1 MADKPPAYQW
11 YPKDAET
18 DEAYRLMTCE
28 QLGAYERL
36 RDHQWIEGSLP
47 TDVEELALIVGHGMT
62 AKRLEQIWA
71 RVSVCFPPTAD
82 GRLQNPRLERQREEL
97 EAYRKRQADNGR
109 KGAAK
114 KHGVASE

>member
-47 TDVEELALIVGHGMT
+47 ADVESLALIVGHNMT
-62 AKRLEQIWA
+62 VKRFEQIWPG
-71 RVSVCFPPTAD
+71 VSRCFPPIAG

-97 EAYRKRQADNGR
+97 AAYRLRQSENGR

-114 KHGVASE
+114 KHGGGE